1 MNMKSMI
8 FFRSISLRAQVTLLA
23 IAAAA
28 LATATMASI
37 SYVKSRSALWQIAE
51 SQTRATA
58 AVAKSRISDY
68 FKQCEDNTRILA
80 ENRLVEGLFLAYE
93 GAFFGAGLKVGIDNQ
108 VSETAFAS
116 LDRSYRPKTDSLL
129 DSYHLANLLLVN
141 INGQIIYS
149 AKPDPDSHFIGR
161 SLSKG
166 ELKNSRLAACVAQAQ
181 NGKVGEIYFA
191 DYEYNKTAKRT
202 VAFLCTHTKAEF
214 DHLSEGISKGD
225 TMGIVVTE
233 ISTAQINEI
242 LTTRTNQNE
251 TGQTYIVGSDHLLR
265 SDLRNQSDLFNIDAV
280 HSRSAK
286 IETTSVTS
294 ALSDSD
300 RGSLVTTDP
309 TGTEVLSA
317 YEAMTING
325 DRWAVISEV
334 HLEEV
339 LAPVQSLL
347 IFISLAAVAQ
357 LTITALATTVLMSR
371 LVNPLM
377 LASDTLKRVS
387 ESLSSDAK
395 EIGQS
400 AETLSSAAQSQGSS
414 LEQTA
419 SAIEQISST
428 ISSNSNSARQS
439 EDFSVVSLEKAN
451 LGRTV
456 VADMVISMN
465 DIRTS
470 SSNMIEQLE
479 VANQQLAGI
488 VALIRNIEDK
498 TKVINDIV
506 FQTKLLSFNASV
518 EAARAGEHG
527 KGFAVVAEEVG
538 NLAQMSSRASQEIA
552 KIVAEGVLRVEQTIS
567 ETHTI
572 IDQFSRTSREK
583 VEIGADTAQKCG
595 VVLEEIVGNVEQVT
609 SMVRDISRSSTEQDR
624 AMTEISSAMEGL
636 SKINDNTGR
645 ISIVSAS
652 SAVKLGEESETLRSV
667 VNTLVGILKGAA

>member
-1 MNMKSMI
+1 MV
-8 FFRSISLRAQVTLLA
+8 FFRSISLRSQVTLLA

-28 LATATMASI
+28 LATVTMASI

-51 SQTRATA
+51 SHAAATA
-58 AVAKSRISDY
+58 SIAKSRISDY
-68 FKQCEDNTRILA
+68 FKQCEDNTKILA

-108 VSETAFAS
+108 VNTLAFAS
-116 LDRSYRPKTDSLL
+116 LDGTYRPKTDSLL

-166 ELKNSRLAACVAQAQ
+166 ELKNSRLATCVSQAQ
-181 NGKVGEIYFA
+181 NGKPGEIYFA
-191 DYEYNKTAKRT
+191 DYEFSQKAERT

-233 ISTAQINEI
+233 ISTAHINEI
-242 LTTRTNQNE
+242 LTARAGQDE
-251 TGQTYIVGSDHLLR
+251 TGQTYIVGPDHLLR
-265 SDLRNQSDLFNIDAV
+265 SNLRNQPKRFNIDAV
-280 HSRSAK
+280 HSSGAK
-286 IETTSVTS
+286 IETPSVAS
-294 ALSDSD
+294 ALGQSDH
-300 RGSLVTTDP
+300 GSHVITDP

-317 YEAMTING
+317 YEAMTIKG
-325 DRWAVISEV
+325 TRWAVISEV
-334 HLEEV
+334 HLKEV

-347 IFISLAAVAQ
+347 IFISLAAIAQ
-357 LTITALATTVLMSR
+357 LAITAMATTVLMSR
-371 LVNPLM
+371 LVNPLI

-395 EIGQS
+395 EMEQS
-400 AETLSSAAQSQGSS
+400 AESLSSASQNQGSS

-419 SAIEQISST
+419 SAIEQISTT
-428 ISSNSNSARQS
+428 ISSNSNSARQG

-465 DIRTS
+465 DIRES
-470 SSNMIEQLE
+470 SSNMIGQLE
-479 VANQQLAGI
+479 AANQQLAGI

-538 NLAQMSSRASQEIA
+538 NLAQMSSKASQEIA
-552 KIVAEGVLRVEQTIS
+552 KIVTEGVLRVEKTIT
-567 ETHTI
+567 EAHTI

-583 VEIGADTAQKCG
+583 VEVGADTAQRCG
-595 VVLEEIVGNVEQVT
+595 AVLEEIVGNVEHVT

-667 VNTLVGILKGAA
+667 VSTLVGILKGAA